1 MKLEWDGK
9 LGPASVIGGL
19 GILVQAG
26 VIVWTISAFKTNV
39 DNHFAQVDTKFSE
52 QTQHVEKIAEGSNKR
67 FETVHT
73 ALAAA
78 QSNQAVLAERSSKIE
93 TAVGYITTQMQQL
106 VNRLDGNH

>member
-52 QTQHVEKIAEGSNKR
+52 QTQHVEKIAQGSNDR
-67 FETVHT
+67 FKEVHV

-78 QSNQAVLAERSSKIE
+78 QNDQTAIVERTGKIE
-93 TAVGYITTQMQQL
+93 TAIGYVTTQVQQL
-106 VNRLDGNH
+106 VSRLDGHQ